1 MNQKYQRQFTK
12 HDSFCKILEFVLLLY
27 ASEIIEE
34 LFFKSLN
41 FLNSPTIY
49 KMLY

>member
-27 ASEIIEE
+27 DSDNIEE
-34 LFFKSLN
+34 LFLCKLFTKKK
-41 FLNSPTIY
+41 T
-49 KMLY
+49 